1 MNHPLH
7 GFNPKFETE
16 RIVSFLRDSAARFR
30 RKGAVLGLSG
40 GVDSALCAALCE
52 RAFGSAVLAISMP
65 ESECKDATRT
75 LPKSVAEHFG
85 IRLIE
90 EDITSMLRAHQAYH
104 RRNEALRL
112 RAPSFRD
119 GQKFKIAPSPSQE
132 GGVRFFSATIEGA
145 ESTPIRLDANSYLGI
160 VAASNF
166 KQRCRKTVEY
176 YHAERNHFCVIGT
189 PNIQEYEL
197 GFFVKQGDGSADI
210 KPIAHLYK
218 TQVYALARH
227 LGVPDEI
234 TARAPTTD
242 TYPMEQEQGEFF
254 FSLDY
259 EQMDV
264 CLWGVNHQI
273 PAAESAKFLGLP
285 TPQVQRMYDDIAA
298 KKRNAE
304 YLLGDALRLSSAE
317 PIRSAA
323 NQVADA

>member
-7 GFNPKFETE
+7 GFNPESETE

-65 ESECKDATRT
+65 EMECKDATRM
-75 LPKSVAEHFG
+75 LPKAVAEHFG
-85 IRLIE
+85 IHLIE
-90 EDITSMLRAHQAYH
+90 EDITPMLRAHGAYQ

-132 GGVRFFSATIEGA
+132 GGVRFFSATIEDADLG
-145 ESTPIRLDANSYLGI
+145 PIRLDANSYLGI

-189 PNIQEYEL
+189 PNLQEYEL
-197 GFFVKQGDGSADI
+197 GFFVKQGDGSADM

-227 LGVPDEI
+227 LGVPEEI
-234 TARAPTTD
+234 TTRAPTTD

-264 CLWGVNHQI
+264 CLWGSNHKI
-273 PAAESAKFLGLP
+273 SAAETSKFLGLP
-285 TPQVQRMYDDIAA
+285 TQQVERVYEDIAA

-304 YLLGDALRLSSAE
+304 YLLGDALRLSPAKTKRPVSSRVAE
-317 PIRSAA
+317 
-323 NQVADA
+323 V